1 MARASE
7 GHLESAVLPLAQ
19 NQKASREVS
28 IFDKI
33 NQPTIITYQLFLR
46 RKEGI
51 KKISIRIIKILF

>member
-33 NQPTIITYQLFLR
+33 NQPTIITYQLFPR

-51 KKISIRIIKILF
+51 KKN